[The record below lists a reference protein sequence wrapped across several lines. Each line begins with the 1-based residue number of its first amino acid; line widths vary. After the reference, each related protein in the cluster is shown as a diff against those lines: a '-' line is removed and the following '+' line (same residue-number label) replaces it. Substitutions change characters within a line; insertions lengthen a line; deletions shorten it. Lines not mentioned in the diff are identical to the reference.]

1 MTKAEL
7 SELLHQVSEYV
18 NEGIASDTNMN
29 KFPRIIFWPY
39 IEQDG
44 VASGQEYYN
53 DATYQ
58 VSIFS
63 RTPQCPEYKKLRKLL
78 REKGFHPVFYHEYIE
93 KDPIFSKTWHTY
105 FAVEV
110 TEELTDE

>member
-18 NEGIASDTNMN
+18 NEGIASDKNMN
-29 KFPRIIFWPY
+29 KFPRIVFWPY

-44 VASGQEYYN
+44 VASGKEYYN

-58 VSIFS
+58 VSIFA
-63 RTPQCPEYKKLRKLL
+63 RIPQCPEYKKLRKLL
-78 REKGFHPVFYHEYIE
+78 REKGLHPVFYHEYIE

-105 FAVEV
+105 FAAEV